1 MIKKMILSAMMLMA
15 MVGQMKADNADIYVD
30 DVQATAGENVVVSL
44 MLKGAEA
51 VSGWECNV
59 VVPEGF
65 GITKVTRGSLVKVL
79 DDDDE
84 YIFTFDNSIK
94 EDGSRYLLCYTS
106 KDYAITKEG
115 ELAKITIGVD
125 GIVKD
130 GTYELK
136 LTGIETAADGVA
148 KNSYTEY
155 KATITVGNATAIKN
169 VNSANYNKV
178 TKALDKNQVIIKK
191 GKKTYTTVGAEIK

>member
-1 MIKKMILSAMMLMA
+1 MIKKMIFSAIMLMA
-15 MVGQMKADNADIYVD
+15 IVGQVKADNADIYVD
-30 DVQATAGENVVVSL
+30 DVQAKAGENVVVSL
-44 MLKGAEA
+44 MLKGTEA

-65 GITKVTRGSLVKVL
+65 GITKVARGSLVKVL

-106 KDYAITKEG
+106 KDYAIKKEG
-115 ELAKITIGVD
+115 ELAKVTIGID
-125 GIVKD
+125 GTVKD
-130 GTYELK
+130 GTYELI
-136 LTGIETAADGVA
+136 LSGIETSADGAA

-155 KATITVGNATAIKN
+155 KAKITIGTVGISEVYVANNNKAT
-169 VNSANYNKV
+169 KV
-178 TKALDKNQVIIKK
+178 LEKNQVLIKK
-191 GKKTYTTVGAEIK
+191 GKKAYTIAGSAVK